1 MRAANVKRHYL
12 LGNHLKFIDKVN
24 EIPTTT
30 KELTYTCFIVAL
42 GLIDLMDQFI
52 SLMLP
57 VWWIHSRSRQ
67 YPTNEHNKNDTNLC
81 IFIYCWPELSLH
93 VCGLSSVHVNVSLCI
108 CVFRF
113 TGISSELCQFLSGN
127 KIHSLLSQLA
137 NMPCGAG
144 TVYNAICTPL
154 SHIIY

>member
-57 VWWIHSRSRQ
+57 VW
-67 YPTNEHNKNDTNLC
+67 
-81 IFIYCWPELSLH
+81 
-93 VCGLSSVHVNVSLCI
+93 
-108 CVFRF
+108 
-113 TGISSELCQFLSGN
+113 
-127 KIHSLLSQLA
+127 
-137 NMPCGAG
+137 
-144 TVYNAICTPL
+144 
-154 SHIIY
+154 